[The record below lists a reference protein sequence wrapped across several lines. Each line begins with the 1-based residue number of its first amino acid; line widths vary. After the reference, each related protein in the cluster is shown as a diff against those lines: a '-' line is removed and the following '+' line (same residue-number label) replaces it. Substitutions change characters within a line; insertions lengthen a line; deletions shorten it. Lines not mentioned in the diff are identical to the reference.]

1 MHNNILSTAVR
12 QNIFKTQPSLILFF
26 FQLNL
31 IPVSLFQCGLLLVYP
46 NLIMT
51 PQKTN
56 KNPTNKQKPQKFK
69 TVF

>member
-31 IPVSLFQCGLLLVYP
+31 IPVSLFQCGLLHCLSKL
-46 NLIMT
+46 NNDT
-51 PQKTN
+51 TK
-56 KNPTNKQKPQKFK
+56 NKQKPYKQTK
-69 TVF
+69 TTEV